1 MRKNTAWHLISAAV
15 RVQTTRRR
23 ICAETTMIC
32 WFMVMVQMSLRPEMR
47 GVLLSD
53 EIHAR

>member
-23 ICAETTMIC
+23 ICAETTIC

-47 GVLLSD
+47 VSLL
-53 EIHAR
+53 